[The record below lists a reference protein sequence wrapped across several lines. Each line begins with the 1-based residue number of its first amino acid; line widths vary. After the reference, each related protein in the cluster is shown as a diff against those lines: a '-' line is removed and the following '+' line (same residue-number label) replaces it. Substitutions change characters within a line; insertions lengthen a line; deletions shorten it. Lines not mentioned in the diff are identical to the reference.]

1 LWIISIYLDYIRLW
15 TADTLNGD
23 LHDHFLTLDWVI
35 LESMPFLMK
44 KVYTVK
50 EAQRSLA
57 GVVRTAEL
65 GHMATITRHD
75 RPVAYVIGAE
85 RLGAIAE
92 TMELLANPSAMKA
105 IRAAERG
112 TGEVYEAADLPE

>member
-1 LWIISIYLDYIRLW
+1 
-15 TADTLNGD
+15 
-23 LHDHFLTLDWVI
+23 
-35 LESMPFLMK
+35 MK
-44 KVYTVK
+44 KTYTVK

-57 GVVRTAEL
+57 GVVRTAEQ
-65 GHMATITRHD
+65 GQVATITRHD

-92 TMELLANPSAMKA
+92 TMELLANSAAMKA

-112 TGEVYEAADLPE
+112 TGQIHDAANLPG